1 MNKKKK
7 KAIKDALNKSL
18 PDGFLEDFGPIAYVY
33 TREEAIADGIQV
45 DASAAASKVG
55 FRCPVY
61 VTSTIYSTC
70 VVDFGKILG
79 VGEGDSL
86 IEFLGCVL
94 RTLSLLKGERVTFKY
109 GVNDDGIIRDQEVI
123 VAHTTQDVY
132 NHIPAIVVMAPG
144 DD

>member
-7 KAIKDALNKSL
+7 KAIVDALNKSL
-18 PDGFLEDFGPIAYVY
+18 PNSFIENVGPIAYVY
-33 TREEAIADGIQV
+33 TREEAIDDGIQV
-45 DASAAASKVG
+45 DVTAAALKVG
-55 FRCPVY
+55 FHFPVY
-61 VTSTIYSTC
+61 ATSTIYAAC

-79 VGEGDSL
+79 LREEDSL

-94 RTLSLLKGERVTFKY
+94 RTLSLINGDRITFRY